1 MVENTHT
8 LLGREIMILDSSVI
22 FKWFFDEEGT
32 DRALAILQD
41 IQKEKIS
48 MFAPRLLFYEIGNSL
63 LYHKPFTEDKIK
75 YASKI
80 LEELSFSFYDFTF
93 QEWNTIIDEAH
104 HYNIS
109 FYDYSYLFLAK
120 QLNTQLI
127 TADTKLFKKN
137 KNLGF
142 VKLL

>member
-1 MVENTHT
+1 
-8 LLGREIMILDSSVI
+8 MILDSSVI

-63 LYHKPFTEDKIK
+63 LCHKPFTEDKIG

-80 LEELSFSFYDFTF
+80 LEELPFSFYDFTF

-104 HYNIS
+104 YYNIS

-120 QLNTQLI
+120 QLNTHLI
-127 TADTKLFKKN
+127 TADRKLFGKTKK
-137 KNLGF
+137 LGF